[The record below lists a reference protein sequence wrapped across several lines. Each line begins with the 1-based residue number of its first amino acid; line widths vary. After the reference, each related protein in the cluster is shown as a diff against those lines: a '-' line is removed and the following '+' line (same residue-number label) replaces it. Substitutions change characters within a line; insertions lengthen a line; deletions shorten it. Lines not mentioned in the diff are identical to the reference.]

1 MSTQM
6 SNFGLIFEQVTG
18 SAPGHSSNAAQLYA
32 SSSTNEG
39 GTTQLFMKD
48 SAGNEVPIGGSF
60 KLEDGDG
67 TELAISGGAQVK
79 FIDGGGTNGLDIN
92 WTDVSHGIDGDEY
105 DLEFK
110 IDIANL
116 AATTT
121 VDDADLVMIDDGA
134 GGTLRKMTRAH
145 FIESAALDAIN
156 IDGGAIDGTPIG
168 ENSASTAKFST
179 LTVTDDVAIT
189 GTLGVQDN
197 VSIADDKKLQFGN
210 GNDASFEYDEDGTD
224 TLLYAGASLRISDD
238 VKLEFGTGGDA
249 SIEYDENGTDELRFA
264 GAAVTFE
271 QNVSMDSDVTLGL
284 DANDVVTV
292 AGELTASLGLSVPDD
307 KKVYF
312 GTGFDA
318 SIEYDE
324 DGTDE
329 LRIAGAAARFEQNV
343 AIEGNV
349 TLGNASSDTISA
361 TGQFNTDLVPSTDN
375 ARDLGSSAKQWKD
388 LYVNGAAHIDAL
400 GQSLDAGDFNI
411 SNLNALTASAIQV
424 EILDVVTINSVTQS
438 DVTLEVEDKLIVSAL
453 SASSA
458 NSDGG
463 GLKIG
468 GGSTTVGHAAVL
480 WNHASS
486 SLDLSVG
493 DESQV
498 LVQNG
503 AVVPSRDNDVDLG
516 ASGAQYKDLY
526 VNGIGY
532 IDQLGTDAD
541 PVAAYISSG
550 EIDGTVIGG
559 ESAAAATFTTVT
571 VNTSLVPDAV
581 GGADLGS
588 TSAELGDIYIADDK
602 KVQFGNDQDATIEY
616 DADGTSELRFAG
628 AAVTFEQ
635 NVSMDSNVTL
645 GLDAN
650 DVVTVAGELTASLGL
665 SIPDDK
671 KLYFGNGFDA
681 SFEYDEDGN
690 DVLLYA
696 GANMRFDDD
705 TKLEFG
711 AGGDATIEYDEN
723 GTDELRF
730 AGAAVTFEQNVSMD
744 SNVTL
749 GLDANDVVTVA
760 GELTASLGLS
770 IPDDKKLYFGTGFD
784 ASIEYD
790 EDGTDVLRFAGAGA
804 VFEQDVSF
812 GAKVSGSNGLAITGD
827 GVFTQNLAAQGQL
840 QAAGNIITDAGA
852 AAIVFDGSGN
862 TSLQGNLSAG
872 NGYSNGGYSVT
883 TGGAFSGA
891 GNMIVGRQGTGA
903 SFTAFG
909 PDAGSSMQWNGASG
923 SILFKYDNGG
933 TATEIMNVGVKTS
946 SEFAIDVRDGA
957 NNVNKIR
964 AAAFV
969 TYSDESLKSDVASMS
984 NTALDTVMSL
994 EGVEFTWKNSGE
1006 RDFGFIAQDV
1016 QKVVPKAVHTA
1027 QDGVQ
1032 GVDYSRLTSI
1042 LVEAVKSQQVQIEE
1056 LKNTISKLKK

>member
-616 DADGTSELRFAG
+616 DEDGTDELRFAG

-827 GVFTQNLAAQGQL
+827 GV
-840 QAAGNIITDAGA
+840 
-852 AAIVFDGSGN
+852 GSHR
-862 TSLQGNLSAG
+862 TSLPKVSFKLL
-872 NGYSNGGYSVT
+872 VT
-883 TGGAFSGA
+883 
-891 GNMIVGRQGTGA
+891 
-903 SFTAFG
+903 
-909 PDAGSSMQWNGASG
+909 
-923 SILFKYDNGG
+923 
-933 TATEIMNVGVKTS
+933 
-946 SEFAIDVRDGA
+946 
-957 NNVNKIR
+957 
-964 AAAFV
+964 
-969 TYSDESLKSDVASMS
+969 
-984 NTALDTVMSL
+984 
-994 EGVEFTWKNSGE
+994 
-1006 RDFGFIAQDV
+1006 
-1016 QKVVPKAVHTA
+1016 
-1027 QDGVQ
+1027 
-1032 GVDYSRLTSI
+1032 
-1042 LVEAVKSQQVQIEE
+1042 
-1056 LKNTISKLKK
+1056 